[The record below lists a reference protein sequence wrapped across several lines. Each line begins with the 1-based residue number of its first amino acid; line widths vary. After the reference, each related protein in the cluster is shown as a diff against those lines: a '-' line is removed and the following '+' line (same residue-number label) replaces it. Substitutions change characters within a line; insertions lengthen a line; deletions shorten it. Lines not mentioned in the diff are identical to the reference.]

1 MIAWLLSGKSLLNEE
16 ALGVLNSS
24 CPCEIFFEID
34 AARDCGCYTGGIDIG
49 NLS

>member
-24 CPCEIFFEID
+24 CPCEIF
-34 AARDCGCYTGGIDIG
+34 
-49 NLS
+49 LK